1 MYYSMMT
8 SRIYPILCALL
19 GIAVLIVYGQVIG
32 HEFLLYDDKQYVYQ
46 NQMVLRGVTPE
57 SIHWAFSTL
66 YASNWHPVTWLSH
79 MLDQEIFGPNSRAQH
94 LVNVLIH
101 LLNSILLFTILRK
114 MTGSTWR
121 SFAVGLM
128 FAIHPIHVESVAWPA

>member
-66 YASNWHPVTWLSH
+66 YASNWHPVT
-79 MLDQEIFGPNSRAQH
+79 FG
-94 LVNVLIH
+94 V
-101 LLNSILLFTILRK
+101 TIEK
-114 MTGSTWR
+114 MMI
-121 SFAVGLM
+121 GL
-128 FAIHPIHVESVAWPA
+128 